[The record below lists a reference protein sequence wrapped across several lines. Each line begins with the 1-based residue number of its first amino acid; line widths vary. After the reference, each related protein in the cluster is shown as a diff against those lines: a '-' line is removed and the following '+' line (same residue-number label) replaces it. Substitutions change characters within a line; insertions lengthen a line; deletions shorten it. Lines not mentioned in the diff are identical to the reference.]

1 MKKVKHIIA
10 TASLLAAFISPS
22 LLAAELVVVV
32 DNIKDVQGSLY
43 VSLYNKEA
51 SFDSNEN
58 AVKRQKVSVD
68 KTTMSVNLG
77 DFPAGEYAVKAYQDV
92 NENGKIDF
100 SGMGAPSEPFG
111 SSSKSKELAPPKY
124 NDAKF
129 TLDKNLQV
137 QVHLLK

>member
-10 TASLLAAFISPS
+10 TVSLLTAFISPN

-32 DNIKDVQGSLY
+32 DNIKEVQGSLY

-51 SFDSNEN
+51 NFQTNEN
-58 AVKRQKVSVD
+58 AVKREKVSVD
-68 KTTMSVNLG
+68 KTTITLNLG
-77 DFPAGEYAVKAYQDV
+77 DLPAGEYAVRAYQDV
-92 NENGKIDF
+92 NDNGKIDF
-100 SGMGAPSEPFG
+100 SSMGAPSEPFG
-111 SSSKSKELAPPKY
+111 TSSKSKEIAPPKY
-124 NDAKF
+124 SDAKF

>member
-1 MKKVKHIIA
+1 MKKVKHLIA
-10 TASLLAAFISPS
+10 TASLFTAFISPS

-43 VSLYNKEA
+43 VSLYNQEA

-77 DFPAGEYAVKAYQDV
+77 DLPAGEYAVKAYQDV
-92 NENGKIDF
+92 NNSGAMDFNGP
-100 SGMGAPSEPFG
+100 MPAEPFG
-111 SSSKSKELAPPKY
+111 SSSTSKALAPPKY
-124 NDAKF
+124 SEAKF